1 MQLENNLKIYKT
13 NSALGYNQYA
23 LLLECTDGYLVV
35 DTAGCYGDD
44 SYKIGSFISNID
56 SYDIELEVSDYNIE
70 NSPLW
75 NEYLFQFFIK
85 SNAWN

>member
-23 LLLECTDGYLVV
+23 LLLECNDGYLVV
-35 DTAGCYGDD
+35 DTTGCYGDD

-56 SYDIELEVSDYNIE
+56 SCDFKLEVSDYNIG

-75 NEYLFQFFIK
+75 DEYLFQFFIK
-85 SNAWN
+85 SNAI